1 MIELKSIEIDI
12 ILNLNRNHC
21 LIELKTKYSH
31 HRSLPKPPSLTIS
44 VKYVFFFF
52 LPFQLKSLMISLH
65 LLVKKNIKYQYL
77 ILASLILVACYINS
91 VSHFSTIQLRLIN
104 KCNTDFELFHKC
116 Y

>member
-44 VKYVFFFF
+44 VKYVFFFSSF
-52 LPFQLKSLMISLH
+52 PIKIFNDIFTFVSEKKHKVPVPYPGLVNISSMLY
-65 LLVKKNIKYQYL
+65 K
-77 ILASLILVACYINS
+77 
-91 VSHFSTIQLRLIN
+91 
-104 KCNTDFELFHKC
+104 
-116 Y
+116 